1 MFDSN
6 LLNRRSYFHLLFDRG
21 AAPEK
26 NGRSLPGS
34 LASTHICARYSSCLA
49 MTSLLAFGRRCHP
62 ASSVFLLASSL
73 DFLQGTFEK
82 IHFHR
87 LLGEHSLQLMDLLT
101 VGRRVR
107 AGPRGIF
114 SRLDGLEFNAPLV
127 QASPGHPQL
136 LRQL

>member
-1 MFDSN
+1 
-6 LLNRRSYFHLLFDRG
+6 
-21 AAPEK
+21 
-26 NGRSLPGS
+26 
-34 LASTHICARYSSCLA
+34 

-82 IHFHR
+82 IHRHR
-87 LLGEHSLQLMDLLT
+87 LFGEHSLQLVDLLT

-114 SRLDGLEFNAPLV
+114 SRLDCLEFNAPLAPILWAV
-127 QASPGHPQL
+127 PSPAEHQDHGIWPL
-136 LRQL
+136 

>member
-1 MFDSN
+1 P
-6 LLNRRSYFHLLFDRG
+6 G
-21 AAPEK
+21 ASPEK
-26 NGRSLPGS
+26 NDRSFPGS
-34 LASTHICARYSSCLA
+34 LASTHTCARYSSYLA

-87 LLGEHSLQLMDLLT
+87 LFGEHSLQLVDLLT

-107 AGPRGIF
+107 AGPCGIF
-114 SRLDGLEFNAPLV
+114 CRLDCLEFNGPL
-127 QASPGHPQL
+127 G
-136 LRQL
+136 